1 MNWKLTQR
9 LISSLG
15 IFLLLVPFRSMT
27 LAEEP
32 ISASPESVIEN
43 VIDCREEQT
52 RHHHKQINDLA
63 AQADRAWRAHQ
74 LEQAAQAFGKM
85 LLKIETT
92 ENTDIKAYLFAE
104 RVYGDNIAAE
114 IGRGEFKRSLLHAIV
129 AQAVATQQTEKVAK
143 LLAQALHATHSL
155 GEDSAALQAA
165 ELIELA
171 KAYRLLQQP
180 EQALGL
186 LHQAQ
191 AKVTTLSGPEYRTL
205 LLTRIAQEY
214 QGLHK
219 TDQAIASLNRS
230 LQSAEAISPDNV
242 FAIKPSSRIVPI
254 VTGYVQAGALDLA
267 LSVAQRIPEASF
279 QGEAIAPLVEHHLQ
293 NDQTESA
300 LQIAEAIEH
309 KAIQA
314 KMLTQVAGA
323 YARANQP
330 EQAEPLFNRA
340 VEVAKAEPDEIS
352 RASALAEASL
362 TYARAGQ
369 PDTAFAVATTIVDIP
384 AQVTALAGIA
394 AQYVEIGQSQTA
406 ARVLS
411 QAIGQAQSLGDEGK
425 ALQTKL
431 YHNYLEVEH
440 YELALQALQGFYGE
454 YPYLGSSLDRF
465 VQAAA
470 KAGEYQTALQAIA
483 AMPADQPSLESLS
496 LKRVATAYVQAGNYP
511 NGLQTANAIAD
522 PATRIS
528 ALSILISAHIE
539 AGQAEQAMNL
549 FEQTLQ
555 FSLRSTFSTPGEH
568 TQALTDLAIQASK
581 LGLTEQATALR
592 QQALQLIT
600 TDESR
605 ENETNSDG
613 LTVADALLSGIISQY
628 LTAEQYDVALEMAQA
643 ITTPWQGRRLD
654 QVLGWAIPDKRYGV
668 AREAIQ
674 AMPSP
679 EEKANALLM
688 LADHFYQNGEQN
700 RFIDSLAEAFD
711 AARMI
716 EKSPES
722 LGQPPVEIASSPR
735 SYYLRN
741 IALHYAQ
748 AGYVKQAIDVADVLE
763 ENADRRE
770 LFIQRLLCYA
780 ETAA

>member
-1 MNWKLTQR
+1 MTLTE
-9 LISSLG
+9 
-15 IFLLLVPFRSMT
+15 MA

-32 ISASPESVIEN
+32 IPPSSQSA
-43 VIDCREEQT
+43 IDCREEQNS
-52 RHHHKQINDLA
+52 HHHRLINNLA

-85 LLKIETT
+85 LLKIATT

-129 AQAVATQQTEKVAK
+129 EQAVATQQTEKVEK
-143 LLAQALHATHSL
+143 LLVQALHATQSL
-155 GEDSAALQAA
+155 GEDSVALQAA

-180 EQALGL
+180 EQALEL

-214 QGLHK
+214 QGLQK

-254 VTGYVQAGALDLA
+254 VRGYVQAGALDLA
-267 LSVAQRIPEASF
+267 LSVAQRIPDASF

-293 NDQTESA
+293 NDQTQSA
-300 LQIAEAIEH
+300 LQITEAIEH

-314 KMLTQVAGA
+314 KMLAQVAGA

-369 PDTAFAVATTIVDIP
+369 PDAAFAVATTIVDIP

-394 AQYVEIGQSQTA
+394 SQYVEIGQAQTA
-406 ARVLS
+406 TRVLS
-411 QAIGQAQSLGDEGK
+411 QAIEQAQSLENEGR
-425 ALQTKL
+425 ALQAKL
-431 YHNYLEVEH
+431 YHKYLEADH
-440 YELALQALQGFYGE
+440 YELALQTLQEFYGE
-454 YPYLGSSLDRF
+454 SPELGSSLDRF

-470 KAGEYQTALQAIA
+470 NAGEYQTALQAIA
-483 AMPADQPSLESLS
+483 AIPADQPSHKSRS
-496 LKRVATAYVQAGNYP
+496 LKRIATAYVQAGDYP
-511 NGLQTANAIAD
+511 NSLQTADAIAD

-528 ALSILISAHIE
+528 ALSLLMSAYLE
-539 AGQAEQAMNL
+539 AGQSDQAMDL

-555 FSLRSTFSTPGEH
+555 FSRSSTFATPDEH
-568 TQALTDLAIQASK
+568 TQALTDLAIQANQ
-581 LGLTEQATALR
+581 LGLTEQAT
-592 QQALQLIT
+592 
-600 TDESR
+600 D
-605 ENETNSDG
+605 
-613 LTVADALLSGIISQY
+613 
-628 LTAEQYDVALEMAQA
+628 
-643 ITTPWQGRRLD
+643 
-654 QVLGWAIPDKRYGV
+654 
-668 AREAIQ
+668 
-674 AMPSP
+674 
-679 EEKANALLM
+679 
-688 LADHFYQNGEQN
+688 
-700 RFIDSLAEAFD
+700 
-711 AARMI
+711 
-716 EKSPES
+716 
-722 LGQPPVEIASSPR
+722 
-735 SYYLRN
+735 
-741 IALHYAQ
+741 
-748 AGYVKQAIDVADVLE
+748 
-763 ENADRRE
+763 
-770 LFIQRLLCYA
+770 
-780 ETAA
+780 